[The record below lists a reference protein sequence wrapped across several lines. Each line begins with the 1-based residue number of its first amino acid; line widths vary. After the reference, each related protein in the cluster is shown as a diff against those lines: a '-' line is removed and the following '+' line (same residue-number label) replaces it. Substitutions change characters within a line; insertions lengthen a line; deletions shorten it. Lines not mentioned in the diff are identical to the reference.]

1 MPNFK
6 DRDASDART
15 HVDSVDRRSFVRWL
29 AAAPLAVTFA
39 RPLTVFAADEP
50 AMGDDAET
58 QKIWKEMVDAAK
70 AEGKI
75 SISASGNRTFTAVY
89 NEFSRKFGIE
99 TVISYGGGSEQATRM
114 LAERKGGIFAVD
126 VGHVGANTLNRRLLP
141 AGAMAPMEPILVLP
155 EVKDP
160 KQWYGDRHW
169 YADSEEKYAFVHSA
183 DFMTAF
189 TIHINTKLVKD
200 ADLAVLKSPRSFF
213 DPKWKKKIVALS
225 PMEGQAGNSYF
236 RYGLLEGFGMGW
248 MKELIQGGNVDFVAD
263 SRLIE
268 DGLARGKYAIT
279 LFAIQEPLDKMERQG
294 LPLKRVNIE
303 FEGVDGVVTGGSTS
317 QIVEVYDRAPHPN
330 AAKLFVNW
338 LLSRDG
344 QMFIYNNLKNPPDPR
359 NSLRKD
365 IPKANVDPTTIPK
378 AGVKYEAID
387 MLPEYLNQRD
397 DVMKK
402 IQGWYK
408 EAHP

>member
-155 EVKDP
+155 EVKD
-160 KQWYGDRHW
+160 
-169 YADSEEKYAFVHSA
+169 
-183 DFMTAF
+183 
-189 TIHINTKLVKD
+189 
-200 ADLAVLKSPRSFF
+200 
-213 DPKWKKKIVALS
+213 
-225 PMEGQAGNSYF
+225 
-236 RYGLLEGFGMGW
+236 
-248 MKELIQGGNVDFVAD
+248 
-263 SRLIE
+263 
-268 DGLARGKYAIT
+268 
-279 LFAIQEPLDKMERQG
+279 
-294 LPLKRVNIE
+294 
-303 FEGVDGVVTGGSTS
+303 
-317 QIVEVYDRAPHPN
+317 
-330 AAKLFVNW
+330 
-338 LLSRDG
+338 
-344 QMFIYNNLKNPPDPR
+344 
-359 NSLRKD
+359 
-365 IPKANVDPTTIPK
+365 
-378 AGVKYEAID
+378 
-387 MLPEYLNQRD
+387 
-397 DVMKK
+397 
-402 IQGWYK
+402 
-408 EAHP
+408 